1 MRWFF
6 ALAISLTLQ
15 MTCVSAD
22 ARTHPPTLDE
32 LLALPLERLVRLRFD
47 PAAHPT
53 PSLSETGRRHAP

>member
-6 ALAISLTLQ
+6 ALAIGLTLQ

-32 LLALPLERLVRLRFD
+32 LLVLPLERLVRLRFD
-47 PAAHPT
+47 PAAHP
-53 PSLSETGRRHAP
+53 SSALREKGASHAP